1 MYDLHTHTLRSDGE
15 LLPLEL
21 VRRMAVLGYD
31 TVGIADHV
39 DTATLPLVLESTD
52 AARRSAALYG
62 VRLYAGVELT
72 HVPPAEIDTLARRAK
87 AEGAEIV
94 VVHGETPV
102 EPVAPGTNRAAC
114 TSDFVDILAHP
125 GMISPEDARAAADR
139 GIALELTGRGGHN
152 RTNGHVA
159 LVALEA
165 GCQLVVNSDAHAP
178 RDLMSADEREL
189 VVRGAGLDVR
199 AAKNIIDLNI
209 ETWLK
214 SRR

>member
-31 TVGIADHV
+31 SVGIADHV
-39 DTATLPLVLESTD
+39 DTTTLPLVLESAD
-52 AARRSAALYG
+52 AARQSAMLYG

-72 HVPPAEIDTLARRAK
+72 HVPAAEIDALARRAK
-87 AEGAEIV
+87 ADGAEIV

-102 EPVAPGTNRAAC
+102 EPVAPGTNHAAC
-114 TSDFVDILAHP
+114 ASDYVDILAHP
-125 GMISPEDARAAADR
+125 GMITLEDARAAADR

-159 LVALEA
+159 RVALEA
-165 GCQLVVNSDAHAP
+165 NCRLVVNSDAHAP
-178 RDLMSADEREL
+178 HDLMSADAREL
-189 VVRGAGLDVR
+189 VVRGAGLDMR
-199 AAKNIIDLNI
+199 ATHNIIDLNI

>member
-39 DTATLPLVLESTD
+39 DTATLPLVLESAD

-72 HVPPAEIDTLARRAK
+72 QVPPAEIDTLARRAK
-87 AEGAEIV
+87 AEGAELV

-114 TSDFVDILAHP
+114 ASDSVDILAHP
-125 GMISPEDARAAADR
+125 GLVTLEDARAAADH

-159 LVALEA
+159 RVALAA

-178 RDLMSADEREL
+178 HDLMSADAREL

-199 AAKNIIDLNI
+199 EGRSVIDLNI
-209 ETWLK
+209 KMWLD
-214 SRR
+214 SR